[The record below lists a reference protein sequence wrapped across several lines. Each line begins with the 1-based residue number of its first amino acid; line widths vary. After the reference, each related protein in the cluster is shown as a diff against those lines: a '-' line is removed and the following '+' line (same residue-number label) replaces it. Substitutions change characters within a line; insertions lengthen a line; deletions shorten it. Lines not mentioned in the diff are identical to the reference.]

1 MLLFESA
8 NVANA
13 NYLTLMWNMICLH
26 KNVRSIRRFIDFIS
40 EVFLDFSSSII
51 QMTCGY
57 VFTPMTSFSDA
68 LNSLEQ
74 FISARPSFESASQ

>member
-13 NYLTLMWNMICLH
+13 SYLTLTEHMIHLH
-26 KNVRSIRRFIDFIS
+26 RNVRSIRYFIDFIS
-40 EVFLDFSSSII
+40 EVFKNFYSSII

-57 VFTPMTSFSDA
+57 FFFTSVLVYMFV
-68 LNSLEQ
+68 NE
-74 FISARPSFESASQ
+74 